1 MDQSFPVKIHN
12 KLQRWGDFEDGSDK
26 KKEVQP
32 DEIILSDEKA
42 NLMLTI
48 QNPNR
53 TLKPIW

>member
-1 MDQSFPVKIHN
+1 MYN
-12 KLQRWGDFEDGSDK
+12 KLKRWGDFEDGSGN

-32 DEIILSDEKA
+32 DEIILSEEKS

-53 TLKPIW
+53 AHKTIS

>member
-1 MDQSFPVKIHN
+1 MSY
-12 KLQRWGDFEDGSDK
+12 KLKRWGDFEDGSEN

-32 DEIILSDEKA
+32 DEIILTEEKA

-53 TLKPIW
+53 PMKTIS